1 MDEAARSA
9 TAVDFRELSASVRR
23 IADEVAGPAAADVD
37 ARARFPA
44 EAMEA
49 LKQVGALS
57 AGVPA
62 ALGGGGC
69 STRQLAVLCGLLGER
84 CAAASMILAMHYIQ
98 VACIV
103 HHGAGVRAWSDYLRR
118 LVTEQRLIASV
129 TSEVGIDGDL
139 RRSIAALEADADGFT
154 LTKHATTISYGA
166 HADDLLITVRRDG
179 DAAEHDQVLVLVLG
193 GDFELLDPGEWDTLG
208 MRGTC
213 SPGARVQGRGEL
225 WQVLPVPFADIAP
238 HTMVPCS
245 HLLWAGSWVGMATDA
260 ARRARSLVQGKARKN
275 PAVTPR
281 GAERLADL
289 DARLQLMR
297 ADQEAVLRDYDELLA
312 SGRRIGA
319 TDLALALRVNN
330 LKVNAA
336 GLLREIVL
344 EAFEICGIAGYRNN
358 SDFTLGR
365 LLRDAMSASLMISN
379 DRIRSGNAA
388 MHLVHKGGAIRGLS
402 EGRA

>member
-1 MDEAARSA
+1 MEEALRSA
-9 TAVDFRELSASVRR
+9 AGLDFRELSARVRQ
-23 IADEVAGPAAADVD
+23 IADEVAAPAAADVD

-44 EAMEA
+44 EALDA
-49 LKQVGALS
+49 LKGIGALS

-62 ALGGGGC
+62 ELGGAGC
-69 STRQLAVLCGLLGER
+69 STRELAALCGILGER
-84 CAAASMILAMHYIQ
+84 CSATSMILAMHYIQ

-103 HHGAGVRAWSDYLRR
+103 HHGSGMPAWADYLRR
-118 LVTEQRLIASV
+118 LSSEQRLIASV

-139 RRSIAALEADADGFT
+139 RRSIAALQGDGDAFT

-166 HADDLLITVRRDG
+166 HADDLLITVRRDA
-179 DAAEHDQVLVLVLG
+179 DASEHDQVLVLALG
-193 GDFELLDPGEWDTLG
+193 GEFELLEPGEWDTLG

-213 SPGARVQGRGEL
+213 SPGARVQAHGEL
-225 WQVLPVPFADIAP
+225 WQVLPVPFSDIAP
-238 HTMVPCS
+238 HTMVPYS
-245 HLLWAGSWVGMATDA
+245 HLLWAGCWVGMATDA

-275 PAVTPR
+275 PSVMPR
-281 GAERLADL
+281 GADRLADL

-297 ADQEAVLRDYDELLA
+297 ADHDAVLRDYDDLLA

-330 LKVNAA
+330 LKLNASE
-336 GLLREIVL
+336 LLREVVL

-358 SDFTLGR
+358 SEFTLGR
-365 LLRDAMSASLMISN
+365 LLRDSMSASLMISN

-402 EGRA
+402 EGRV